1 MTMRLPRD
9 VGEAQALLEAG
20 AYVPERSLATAVL
33 LTLRL
38 GRPLFLEGEAG
49 VGKTEIA
56 KVLAATLE
64 RRLIRLQCYEG
75 LDIASAV
82 YEWNYSRQ
90 MIEIRLAEAAGNRSP
105 EDLGEDVFSRRF
117 LIERPL
123 LQALGAHQEGPP
135 VLLIDEIARADEP
148 FEAFLLELLSDFQI
162 SIPEIGRIAAPEP
175 PIVVVT
181 SNRTREIHDALK
193 RRCFYYWVDYPDAER
208 ELSILKVR
216 CPDAAPALS
225 RQVVAFVQRLRKV
238 DLFKPPGV
246 AETIDWNQAL
256 CALEVISLDP
266 NAVHDTLGALLK
278 YQDDIARVRG
288 SEAARILAEI
298 ESGSIPGER
307 MG

>member
-1 MTMRLPRD
+1 M
-9 VGEAQALLEAG
+9 
-20 AYVPERSLATAVL
+20 
-33 LTLRL
+33 
-38 GRPLFLEGEAG
+38 
-49 VGKTEIA
+49 
-56 KVLAATLE
+56 
-64 RRLIRLQCYEG
+64 
-75 LDIASAV
+75 
-82 YEWNYSRQ
+82 
-90 MIEIRLAEAAGNRSP
+90 
-105 EDLGEDVFSRRF
+105 
-117 LIERPL
+117 
-123 LQALGAHQEGPP
+123 
-135 VLLIDEIARADEP
+135 
-148 FEAFLLELLSDFQI
+148 
-162 SIPEIGRIAAPEP
+162 
-175 PIVVVT
+175 VVT

-298 ESGSIPGER
+298 ESGSTPGER
-307 MG
+307 VG